1 MYKTPRSLTYAAMAV
16 TFAAL
21 GAVGCTTTTTTSQG
35 WGNQA
40 PFFASAGRTG
50 YVVWIQETIQRREA
64 HPGAS
69 AAAGAAFGGLMGFAL
84 SGDAGGA
91 LLGAAGGALIGAD
104 ASPRSSESASY
115 LVVVRFDDGSEGSFS
130 YAGWPPFEINQPVQ
144 EVAQGLVAR

>member
-1 MYKTPRSLTYAAMAV
+1 MVV
-16 TFAAL
+16 TFAAVC
-21 GAVGCTTTTTTSQG
+21 AVGCTTTTTTSHG

-40 PFFASAGRTG
+40 TPFFASAGRTG
-50 YVVWIQETIQRREA
+50 YVVWIQETIQHREA

-69 AAAGAAFGGLMGFAL
+69 AAAGAALGGIIGFAL

-130 YAGWPPFEINQPVQ
+130 YAGWPPFQINQPVQ
-144 EVAQGLVAR
+144 EIGQGLVAR